1 MVVLFW
7 LSLTVG
13 DDGRQTGCII
23 SIRINSHGL
32 LAVRWQYRWLP
43 GNINIIT
50 TTSSKTEVV
59 MQKSVVVANRSGAKL
74 CGQLTGDVV

>member
-13 DDGRQTGCII
+13 NDGRQPGCII
-23 SIRINSHGL
+23 AVRINSHGL

-59 MQKSVVVANRSGAKL
+59 MQESVVVANIS
-74 CGQLTGDVV
+74 